1 MTEFSWI
8 RRGTCR
14 KFGDNIEHDGAMMP
28 FKFAKDRTQDPELLR
43 PHLMAGVD
51 PGFPDRVRSGD
62 IVVGGRSFG
71 KGKAHF
77 GAYIAMRSLDLGVL
91 CESMPFL
98 CYRAAIS
105 VGLLVA
111 AECEGIGASVSDGD
125 DIEVDFIAGTLR
137 NHTTGATATFPP
149 VPEGLRPTIELGGT
163 TGVLKDW
170 WDRIGSHRP
179 PPSPDVSDQRTP
191 GHV

>member
-1 MTEFSWI
+1 MTEFSWV

-14 KFGDNIEHDGAMMP
+14 KFGDNIEHDGPMMP
-28 FKFAKDRTQDPELLR
+28 FKFAKDRTQDPDLLR

-51 PGFPDRVRSGD
+51 PSFPERVRPGD
-62 IVVGGRSFG
+62 IIVAGRSFG

-77 GAYIAMRSLDLGVL
+77 GAYIAMRSLDMGVL

-111 AECEGIGASVSDGD
+111 AECEGIGTSVSDGD
-125 DIEVDFIAGTLR
+125 DIEVDFAMGTLR
-137 NHTTGATATFPP
+137 NHTTGMTATFPP
-149 VPEGLRPTIELGGT
+149 VPEGLRATIALGGT

-170 WDRIGSHRP
+170 WDRNRIGQHRP
-179 PPSPDVSDQRTP
+179 AASIEAAD
-191 GHV
+191 